1 MSPRDGEIGGGPLN
15 VAVIG
20 GGVSGLGAAWL
31 LSQRHRVTLY
41 EKDAR
46 LGGHSNTVTVPFGGR
61 DIAVDTGFIV
71 FNERTYPNL
80 IQLFARLGV
89 ATHAS
94 DMSFAV
100 SVDQGRFEY
109 LGGDLKG
116 LFAQP
121 SNLLRPAFWRLVA
134 DCLRFFREAP
144 DLMNSSATLP
154 GPSLGA
160 WLERCRFSRDFVD
173 EHLLPMAAAIW
184 SVPLETIREFPARSF
199 AHFFHDH
206 GLLQVYRRPP
216 WRTVTGGSGEY
227 VKKLAGALPDGIRT
241 EAKVVAVKPE
251 GNGVL
256 VRDVSGAVR
265 RYDRVII
272 AAHADQALQML
283 DSPTDAERR
292 VLGAFRYQ
300 PNLAVLHRDTSLMP
314 RRRRAW
320 GAWNYLTARDSLTGN
335 RNASV
340 TYWMNRLQRLDPDC
354 PLFVSLNPLRAP
366 RDELTI
372 AAFEYHH
379 PIFNAGTLAAQAE
392 LATIQG
398 ARNLWFCGSWCGY
411 GFHEDALT
419 SGLVAAEALGVRRP
433 WSVQLPEPV
442 EIAPV
447 PAAARWRPAL
457 ENAAGD

>member
-1 MSPRDGEIGGGPLN
+1 
-15 VAVIG
+15 
-20 GGVSGLGAAWL
+20 
-31 LSQRHRVTLY
+31 
-41 EKDAR
+41 
-46 LGGHSNTVTVPFGGR
+46 
-61 DIAVDTGFIV
+61 
-71 FNERTYPNL
+71 
-80 IQLFARLGV
+80 
-89 ATHAS
+89 
-94 DMSFAV
+94 
-100 SVDQGRFEY
+100 
-109 LGGDLKG
+109 
-116 LFAQP
+116 
-121 SNLLRPAFWRLVA
+121 
-134 DCLRFFREAP
+134 
-144 DLMNSSATLP
+144 
-154 GPSLGA
+154 
-160 WLERCRFSRDFVD
+160 
-173 EHLLPMAAAIW
+173 
-184 SVPLETIREFPARSF
+184 
-199 AHFFHDH
+199 
-206 GLLQVYRRPP
+206 
-216 WRTVTGGSGEY
+216 
-227 VKKLAGALPDGIRT
+227 
-241 EAKVVAVKPE
+241 
-251 GNGVL
+251 

-272 AAHADQALQML
+272 AAHADQALGML
-283 DSPTDAERR
+283 DAPTDAERR

-320 GAWNYLTARDSLTGN
+320 GAWNYLTARDSLTGS

-392 LATIQG
+392 LSTIQG

-419 SGLVAAEALGVRRP
+419 SGLVVAEALGVRRP
-433 WSVQLPEPV
+433 WAVQQPEPV
-442 EIAPV
+442 EIAPI